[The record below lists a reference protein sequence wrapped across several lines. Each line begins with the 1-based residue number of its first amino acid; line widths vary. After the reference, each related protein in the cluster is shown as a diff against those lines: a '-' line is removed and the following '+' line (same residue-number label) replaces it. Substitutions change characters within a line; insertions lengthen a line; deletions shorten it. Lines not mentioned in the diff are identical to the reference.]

1 MNKIIHTILLVL
13 IIFSCSRQQRKNK
26 PLAFNPVVVE
36 ALGKVASI
44 DSMTSPKTILS
55 GKPKVILA
63 GKPTVVFTIKNEHP
77 AGKPTI
83 IEAGILKSITPGEDT
98 FLLPKQFR
106 AIENPFLAKIPEVV
120 IAKDAYFKDQNPQN
134 FSTFNKQQGLKYS
147 SVHCQMQDK
156 SGNLWFGTYGGGVS
170 KYDGKSFTHFTEKEG
185 LSNNRVWS
193 IIEDKNGN
201 IWFGTDD
208 GGVSKYDG
216 KSFTNFTEKEG
227 LINNTVLSILQDK
240 NGSLWFGTNGGVSKY
255 DGKSFTHFTE
265 KEGLINNSVLSIL
278 EDKKGNLWFGTGSGV
293 SKYDGKSFTNITEK
307 EGLINNTVLS
317 ILQDIN
323 GSFWF
328 GTNGGVSNYDGKL
341 FMNFTEKEGLSNN
354 KVYYIFQDINA
365 ALWFGTGGGGVSKL
379 MFKPSDRYN
388 GKSSSN
394 CTGSFTHYT
403 ENEGLCNNIVYHIL
417 QDKNN
422 NLWFGTNVGVSKYGG
437 KTFTH
442 FTWREGLNNNKVLS
456 ILKDRTGN
464 LWFGTFGGGVSK
476 YDGKSFTH
484 FTQKEGLSNNNVF
497 SIIQDKTGN
506 LWFGT
511 DGGGVSKYDGKY
523 FTHYTTK
530 EGLSNNKVYCILQ
543 DKIGNL
549 WFGTYGGGV
558 SKYDGKSFTLYT
570 QKEGLCNNFVLSLCH
585 DNNGNIWIGTD
596 GGGVSKL
603 IPDKTEKYMG
613 KTIPISSSKPHFINF
628 TKKEGLSNNYIL
640 CILQDKNN
648 NIWFGTGG
656 GGVSKYDGKS
666 FTYFT
671 EKEGL
676 SNNHVLSILQD
687 KNDNL
692 WFGTRFGLS
701 KLKTG
706 NMILKSNNPELSLF
720 NNYEYEDG
728 FLGTGCTRGAICQDN
743 TGIIWIG
750 TNDRLTAYHPE
761 GDQADT
767 VPPNIQITGIELF
780 NEKINW
786 SNLLS
791 SSSIGL
797 NRFGVKDTS
806 IILGNGVLVTDFCFD
821 LTSKWNGMPQNL
833 SLKYNNN
840 YLTFTFIGITHK
852 QSTKVKYKYQLEGL
866 DKNWSAITLRNEASY
881 GNLSPGKYSFKIK
894 AVNGEGHW
902 SKESVYSFSIRPPW
916 WKTGWFRICMT
927 LFIFTSLI
935 FLYRWRIASLLKRQK
950 RLEHIVKEKTIKAVR
965 QSLELQTMNEE
976 LLIQKEELTIA
987 VATKDKFFS
996 IIAHDLRGPLGGF
1009 MGLSEMMANET
1020 ILIEPDEM
1028 MEMTKALNQSARNIY
1043 NLLENL
1049 LKWSQMQHGRTAFKP
1064 QVLDLNDVVNECLK
1078 LFVEA
1083 THKKDIRL
1091 VGEIPLGYEVY
1102 ADTNMLKTIIRN
1114 MVSNAIK
1121 FTARG
1126 GRVSISARFEE
1137 NKTAIISV
1145 RDEGIGI
1152 NDEMISNLFRI
1163 NVNHGRPG
1171 TEGEHSTGLGL
1182 LLCKEFVEKHGGKIW
1197 VESEV
1202 GKGSIFYF
1210 SMPALN

>member
-1 MNKIIHTILLVL
+1 MNKLIHTILVVL
-13 IIFSCSRQQRKNK
+13 IFFSCVRQQGNNI

-36 ALGKVASI
+36 AFGKLVPI
-44 DSMTSPKTILS
+44 DSMESPKTIPT
-55 GKPKVILA
+55 GKPKVIRA
-63 GKPTVVFTIKNEHP
+63 GTPTVVFTIKNEYP

-83 IEAGILKSITPGEDT
+83 VVAGILRSITPGEDT
-98 FLLPKQFR
+98 FLLPKQVR
-106 AIENPFLAKIPEVV
+106 AIENPFLSKIPEVV

-156 SGNLWFGTYGGGVS
+156 NGNLWFGTYGGGAS

-227 LINNTVLSILQDK
+227 LSNNTVLSILQDK

-255 DGKSFTHFTE
+255 DGRSFIHYTE
-265 KEGLINNSVLSIL
+265 KEGLSNNSVLSIL
-278 EDKKGNLWFGTGSGV
+278 EDKKGNLWFGTGNGV
-293 SKYDGKSFTNITEK
+293 SKYDGKSFTNFTQN
-307 EGLINNTVLS
+307 EGLINNAVLS
-317 ILQDIN
+317 IFQDKTEN
-323 GSFWF
+323 LWF
-328 GTNGGVSNYDGKL
+328 GTNGGVSKYNGKS

-354 KVYYIFQDINA
+354 KVYSIFQDINGA
-365 ALWFGTGGGGVSKL
+365 IWLGTGGGGVSKL
-379 MFKPSDRYN
+379 LLKPSDGYT
-388 GKSSSN
+388 GKSPSKSI
-394 CTGSFTHYT
+394 GSFTHYT
-403 ENEGLCNNIVYHIL
+403 ENEGLCNNIVYNIL

-456 ILKDRTGN
+456 ILKDRCGN

-497 SIIQDKTGN
+497 SIIQDKNGN

-511 DGGGVSKYDGKY
+511 DGGGVSKYDGRY
-523 FTHYTTK
+523 FTHFTTK
-530 EGLSNNKVYCILQ
+530 EGLSNNKVYCILE
-543 DKIGNL
+543 DKTGNL

-558 SKYDGKSFTLYT
+558 SKYDGKSFTHFT
-570 QKEGLCNNFVLSLCH
+570 QKEGLCNNFVLSICQ
-585 DNNGNIWIGTD
+585 DNTGNIWFGTD

-603 IPDKTEKYMG
+603 VPNVSEVHKEKSIQ
-613 KTIPISSSKPHFINF
+613 TSLSKQRFINF
-628 TKKEGLSNNYIL
+628 TKKEGLSNNYVL

-648 NIWFGTGG
+648 NLWFGTGG
-656 GGVSKYDGKS
+656 GGVSKYDGKT

-676 SNNHVLSILQD
+676 SNDHVLSILQD
-687 KNDNL
+687 INDNL

-701 KLKTG
+701 KLKVR
-706 NMILKSNNPELSLF
+706 NLKLKANNPELSLF

-767 VPPNIQITGIELF
+767 VPPNIQLTGIELF

-786 SNLLS
+786 SYLLS
-791 SSSIGL
+791 PSSTGL
-797 NRFGVKDTS
+797 NRSEVKDTS
-806 IILGNGVLVTDFCFD
+806 IILGNGVHVTDFRFNQ
-821 LTSKWNGMPQNL
+821 TSKWNGMPQNL
-833 SLKYNNN
+833 SLRYNNN
-840 YLTFTFIGITHK
+840 NLTFTFIGITHK
-852 QSTKVKYKYQLEGL
+852 QSTKVKYQYQLEGL
-866 DKNWSAITLRNEASY
+866 DKNWSATTQRNEASY

-894 AVNGEGHW
+894 AVNGEGLW
-902 SKESVYSFSIRPPW
+902 SKESAYSFTIRPPW
-916 WKTGWFRICMT
+916 WKSGWFWICMA

-935 FLYRWRIASLLKRQK
+935 ILYRWRIASLLKRQK
-950 RLEHIVKEKTIKAVR
+950 LLELIVEEKTIKVVR
-965 QSLELQTMNEE
+965 QSLELHTINEE
-976 LLIQKEELTIA
+976 LLLQKKELEIA

-1009 MGLSEMMANET
+1009 MGLSEMMADESVP
-1020 ILIEPDEM
+1020 IEPDER

-1064 QVLDLNDVVNECLK
+1064 QVLDLSEAVSECLK
-1078 LFVEA
+1078 LFVESS
-1083 THKKDIRL
+1083 HKKSIQL
-1091 VGEIPLGYEVY
+1091 VDEISDGCEVF
-1102 ADTNMLKTIIRN
+1102 ADTNMLQTIIRN

-1126 GRVSISARFEE
+1126 GRVSISAKFSA
-1137 NKTAIISV
+1137 NNTAIISV
-1145 RDEGIGI
+1145 KDEGIGMSS
-1152 NDEMISNLFRI
+1152 EMIANLFRI
-1163 NVNHGRPG
+1163 NVNNGRSG
-1171 TEGEHSTGLGL
+1171 TEGERSTGLGL
-1182 LLCKEFVEKHGGKIW
+1182 LLCKEFAEKHGGKIW

-1202 GKGSIFYF
+1202 GKGTIFYF
-1210 SMPALN
+1210 TMPALQ